1 MGAAAALPR
10 WVGEVDCRA
19 EVSLDELAPTAE
31 GVVKV
36 LLGPAARRGCG
47 LGWIEEEEGEREG

>member
-1 MGAAAALPR
+1 VALPR
-10 WVGEVDCRA
+10 WVSEVDCRA

-47 LGWIEEEEGEREG
+47 LGWIEEEEEGEREG